1 MGLLW
6 YSPIWDTCRRPGTI
20 WPKLR
25 IHGIHGN
32 GGFLRQPGIF
42 LWDFQGSPTEPL
54 RAMGTTT
61 HDNFYH
67 RMANPS
73 YAWWH
78 CMNKSH
84 EVTCS
89 HSEVFHLLQLL
100 TAFSHLLILLQLPL
114 HLVLSRLVEVSHHHL
129 QKFSGFFS
137 TCPTIFLSNSSPRNG
152 KLLHQGFMDHL
163 DHFQPMGH
171 WYENN
176 HDY

>member
-129 QKFSGFFS
+129 QKFSGICFYMSNHFFIQLFTQKWQITS
-137 TCPTIFLSNSSPRNG
+137 SRIHGSLGSLPTHGSLIR
-152 KLLHQGFMDHL
+152 K
-163 DHFQPMGH
+163 
-171 WYENN
+171 
-176 HDY
+176 